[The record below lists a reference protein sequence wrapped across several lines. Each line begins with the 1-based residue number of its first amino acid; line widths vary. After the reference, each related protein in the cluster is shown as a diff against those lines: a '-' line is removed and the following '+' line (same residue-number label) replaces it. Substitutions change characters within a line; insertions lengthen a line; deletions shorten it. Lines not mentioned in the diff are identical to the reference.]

1 MIFEKVEKVGKE
13 CEELSTYYKKIGFE
27 ILSKKFDDMASL
39 CKEMLAFKPNMEKI
53 NSLEYSKSDMDEAV
67 AKTILKVK
75 KELLEQLDDFYNS
88 GEDTHLETIDLINDA
103 IRSSLGEKAV
113 ALLNKYEENT

>member
-1 MIFEKVEKVGKE
+1 MIFERVEKVEKE

-39 CKEMLAFKPNMEKI
+39 CKEMLALKPNMERV

-88 GEDTHLETIDLINDA
+88 GEDAHLETIDLINDA
-103 IRSSLGEKAV
+103 IKSSLGEKAV